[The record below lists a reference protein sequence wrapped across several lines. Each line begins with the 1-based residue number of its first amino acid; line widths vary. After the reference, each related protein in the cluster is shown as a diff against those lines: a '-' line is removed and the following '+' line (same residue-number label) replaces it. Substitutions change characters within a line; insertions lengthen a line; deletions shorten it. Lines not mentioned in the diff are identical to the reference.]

1 MKTRKMNRAKPTSD
15 TQTKP
20 PLPSHPVVQAGDV
33 DLENLT
39 HPRKVVTP
47 AREVVDED
55 AGLRLG
61 GRRLVPRMDLRGSI
75 RIHRAV
81 HDVGGLVATSL
92 VGAPVVLAL
101 ASRVRDAGGTKNR
114 VLQEERQLE
123 PCGQQEKYTL
133 NRIFFFV

>member
-20 PLPSHPVVQAGDV
+20 PLPSPPVVQAGDV

-92 VGAPVVLAL
+92 VGGPVVLAL
-101 ASRVRDAGGTKNR
+101 ASRVRDAGVTKNR
-114 VLQEERQLE
+114 VLQEERQL
-123 PCGQQEKYTL
+123 
-133 NRIFFFV
+133 

>member
-1 MKTRKMNRAKPTSD
+1 MKTRKMNRAKTTSD
-15 TQTKP
+15 THTNP

-47 AREVVDED
+47 SREVVDED

-114 VLQEERQLE
+114 VLQEERQL
-123 PCGQQEKYTL
+123 
-133 NRIFFFV
+133 